1 MQQRTLGQSG
11 IEASV
16 VGLGTW
22 AIGGWMWGGADDK
35 QAIAAIQASIDAGVN
50 LVDTAPV
57 YGFGRSEE
65 VVGKAISGR
74 RDNVVLA
81 TKCGLIWHREKGELH
96 FKSDRNRITKDGAI
110 SVYKFLD
117 PGSIKWEVEQSLK
130 RLGTDRI
137 DLLQTHWQES
147 TTAISDTMC
156 ALMELKDEGK
166 IRAIGCSN
174 ATPQQMD
181 QYRAA
186 GDLDVDQERYS
197 MLDRDLEQS
206 NLPYCERHNI
216 AFFAYSPLA
225 LGLLTGKITADRRF
239 NEGDLRLNNPRF
251 SIQNRARIQDLLDE
265 LRPIADGHDLSFTQ
279 LAIAWTVAQKGCTH
293 ALVGART
300 AEQATENARAGD
312 AMLTDAELAT
322 MDEIIERMKPSP

>member
-16 VGLGTW
+16 VGLGAW
-22 AIGGWMWGGADDK
+22 AIGGWMWGGADEK

-50 LVDTAPV
+50 LLDTAPV

-74 RDNVVLA
+74 RDDVVLA
-81 TKCGLIWHREKGELH
+81 TKCGLIWHREKGEPH
-96 FKSDRNRITKDGAI
+96 FKSDRNSITKDGTI
-110 SVYKFLD
+110 SVYKYLD
-117 PGSIKWEVEQSLK
+117 PASIKWEVEQSLK

-156 ALMELKDEGK
+156 ALMELKDAGK

-197 MLDRDLEQS
+197 MLDRGLEQS

-216 AFFAYSPLA
+216 AFLAYSPLA

-239 NEGDLRLNNPRF
+239 KEGDLRLNNPRF
-251 SIQNRARIQDLLDE
+251 SIQNRARVQDMLAE

-300 AEQATENARAGD
+300 VEQATENARAGGV
-312 AMLTDAELAT
+312 MLTDAELAT
-322 MDEIIERMKPSP
+322 MDEIIERMKPAP